1 VSSVARQPDS
11 GVQPPIW
18 TVSDFNR
25 HVARL
30 LERQVPLVW
39 IAGEVSNLTKAASGH
54 LYFSLKDRDAQVR
67 CVMFRNA
74 NRLLDFTIK
83 EGDRIEARAVAG
95 LYAPRGEFQLTVET
109 LRRAGAGALYEA
121 FLRIKQKLADEG
133 LFDPARKRP
142 LPAFPRTVGIV
153 TSLQAAALRDVLT
166 TLARRAP
173 HLRIIIYPSLVQ
185 GPLAPAQLVAAI
197 NRASA
202 RAAQYGEIDVL
213 MVVRGGGSIEDL
225 WSFNDEDV
233 ARAIAASGVPV
244 VSGVG
249 HETDVTIVDFVAHVR
264 AATPTA
270 AAELVSPDAGRIQA
284 VLQQHVDRLRRALF
298 RRVATCEQRLDDV
311 ERRLKSPVERLSE
324 KERILGY
331 LARRLSQNMAAAVD
345 RSGHALERAF
355 GTLRQRRLDGAPVL
369 LRLQHLRERLKE
381 CQARALTTG
390 VNRLELLLAK
400 LLLLDPQS
408 ALKRG
413 YAIVA
418 DESGRIV
425 DDATSLV
432 TRQHISIRFARG
444 RAAAEILKV
453 EPPAVLD

>member
-1 VSSVARQPDS
+1 VSSVARQFDS
-11 GVQPPIW
+11 DAHPPVW
-18 TVSDFNR
+18 SVSEFNR

-30 LERQVPLVW
+30 LERQIPLLW
-39 IAGEVSNLTKAASGH
+39 IAGEISNLTRAASGH
-54 LYFSLKDRDAQVR
+54 LYFSLKDREAQVR

-74 NRLLDFTIK
+74 NRLLDFQVK
-83 EGDRIEARAVAG
+83 EGDRVEARALAG
-95 LYAPRGEFQLTVET
+95 LYAPRGEFQLTLET

-121 FLRIKQKLADEG
+121 FLKIKQKLADEG
-133 LFDPARKRP
+133 LFDAARKRP
-142 LPAFPRTVGIV
+142 LPAFPRSVGIV

-173 HLRIIIYPSLVQ
+173 HLRIVIYPTLVQ
-185 GPLAPAQLVAAI
+185 GSGAPAQLVAAI

-225 WSFNDEDV
+225 WSFNDEQV
-233 ARAIAASGVPV
+233 ARAIAASVIPV

-270 AAELVSPDAGRIQA
+270 AAELVSPDAQRIQV
-284 VLQQHVDRLRRALF
+284 VLSQHVDRLRRALL
-298 RRVATCEQRLDDV
+298 RRVATSEQRLDDV
-311 ERRLKSPVERLSE
+311 ERRLKSPVERLA
-324 KERILGY
+324 ERERTLVY
-331 LARRLSQNMAAAVD
+331 LARRLSQNSAAAVA
-345 RSGHALERAF
+345 RSELLLQKTSGA
-355 GTLRQRRLDGAPVL
+355 LRQRRIDPATVL
-369 LRLQHLRERLKE
+369 LRLDRLRDRLKE
-381 CQARALTTG
+381 CSIRTLTASLS
-390 VNRLELLLAK
+390 RFELLLAK

-418 DESGRIV
+418 DQNGAIV
-425 DDATSLV
+425 DDATSLAV
-432 TRQHISIRFARG
+432 HQRVSIRFARG
-444 RAAAEILKV
+444 RADAEIVNV
-453 EPPAVLD
+453 EPPSATG